1 MGGSRGHQRGDGGL
15 HLRAVDRELRAAP
28 RLRPVHSPEVGGEPR
43 SLRGGAPQR
52 AAQQALIVLW
62 GGVIPA
68 LLAGLALRY
77 LVPRA
82 ATVGLPGMVTV
93 LGHRFGTYFAVA
105 LFFLFR
111 ALVGHWRYW
120 MPGGRYA
127 SALPAQL
134 VSREKN
140 GDRLAKWAD
149 DAALYEQLRSG
160 SLRRRLERTLDA
172 RAKAELD
179 RHLVEMREG
188 LEAGDAD
195 RTSAARRA
203 AEELAAPSRAWK
215 RRREALGLLAS
226 VGLTGVAVLLL
237 RARVV
242 EPYQVQSTSMLPT
255 LEQDD
260 H

>member
-93 LGHRFGTYFAVA
+93 LGHRFGTYFA
-105 LFFLFR
+105 R
-111 ALVGHWRYW
+111 A
-120 MPGGRYA
+120 
-127 SALPAQL
+127 S
-134 VSREKN
+134 S
-140 GDRLAKWAD
+140 
-149 DAALYEQLRSG
+149 
-160 SLRRRLERTLDA
+160 SLTR
-172 RAKAELD
+172 
-179 RHLVEMREG
+179 
-188 LEAGDAD
+188 
-195 RTSAARRA
+195 
-203 AEELAAPSRAWK
+203 SRAHRCCPRS
-215 RRREALGLLAS
+215 RRTTTSPATSSRTRSRDTSQRGETSSCFPPPPSPWAPPP
-226 VGLTGVAVLLL
+226 
-237 RARVV
+237 RACPRF
-242 EPYQVQSTSMLPT
+242 S
-255 LEQDD
+255 
-260 H
+260 